1 MKVYR
6 FVGVMNTKLLARK
19 ADNPFSAHTILLVAE
34 NYYVFWSGVVASIK
48 KIKYKNGK
56 QTQLSLVEWFQSH
69 IVFGWNLFSLSL
81 FVLSSYTLWLA
92 IKSPES
98 NFAATLLVVWLLQPK
113 LFRHIN
119 HCRICRNARYFCFN
133 SICCCF
139 SGGRSQQIVCTWKL
153 NAIRKVCSA
162 HFFLYSLAVSRSIR
176 HTRQRIRRRN
186 TLYYCWSVTNT
197 IHNANYILYIA
208 FACKSITSLLIRIK
222 IDVQQFAFFS
232 HSHLCSLNSNNKW
245 LIVVYATANKLNQI
259 RKKKY
264 GFMCE

>member
-1 MKVYR
+1 
-6 FVGVMNTKLLARK
+6 MNTKLLARK

-139 SGGRSQQIVCTWKL
+139 LVVVVSKL
-153 NAIRKVCSA
+153 CVHEN
-162 HFFLYSLAVSRSIR
+162 
-176 HTRQRIRRRN
+176 
-186 TLYYCWSVTNT
+186 
-197 IHNANYILYIA
+197 
-208 FACKSITSLLIRIK
+208 
-222 IDVQQFAFFS
+222 
-232 HSHLCSLNSNNKW
+232 
-245 LIVVYATANKLNQI
+245 
-259 RKKKY
+259 
-264 GFMCE
+264 